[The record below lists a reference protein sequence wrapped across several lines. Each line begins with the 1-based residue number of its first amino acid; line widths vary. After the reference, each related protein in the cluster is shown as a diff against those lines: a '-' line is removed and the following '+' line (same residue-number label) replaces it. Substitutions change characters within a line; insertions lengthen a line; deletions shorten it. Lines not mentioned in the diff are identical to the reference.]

1 MNACKSALSHTFITS
16 NTTPLLFH
24 GRNRP
29 LKRPI
34 KGECNMSNTVADLFN
49 VRSHNPSFFSVKESA
64 VCKGPLL
71 DFCIPVNLHF
81 PPPQMVQ
88 RIGEH
93 LPEILRYYP
102 DYAEVHA
109 RYIGEITGV
118 SPACIVPANGSTE
131 IITRLCHLTRGPILI
146 PIPTFSRW
154 TDLPNELGIPLH
166 TIKQDVRRNF
176 RLEVAE
182 IVSRVNELGVRMLVI
197 SNPSNPTGAWFEF
210 DEIKELV
217 LSLPE
222 VELIVIDE
230 SFLDFSDLESAV
242 DLIPRA
248 QNLVVVKS
256 LGKSLG
262 WHGVRLGYA
271 AMNSRGA
278 DLLRSEL
285 PFWNVNGLA
294 AYILKSMS
302 EFKDEFLQSLALVAQ
317 DRTYMLNQLE
327 GISGLRV
334 FPSKANFLYVELPSN
349 VAGRKLRN
357 RLLEKYGL
365 MVREC
370 SNKIGSSEQYLRL
383 AVQTKEAVDLL
394 VQALRESLD
403 RIY

>member
-1 MNACKSALSHTFITS
+1 MN
-16 NTTPLLFH
+16 NTA
-24 GRNRP
+24 
-29 LKRPI
+29 
-34 KGECNMSNTVADLFN
+34 ADLFN

-64 VCKGPLL
+64 VYKGPLL

-81 PPPQMVQ
+81 PPVQMVQ
-88 RIGEH
+88 RITER

-109 RYIGEITGV
+109 KHIGEIAGV
-118 SPACIVPANGSTE
+118 PPECIVPANGSTE
-131 IITRLCHLTRGPILI
+131 IITRLCHLTRGPILT

-166 TIKQDVRRNF
+166 TIEHDVRTNF

-182 IVSRVNELGVRMLVI
+182 LVSRATELDVRMLVI
-197 SNPSNPTGAWFEF
+197 SNPNNPTGAWFAPE
-210 DEIKELV
+210 EIEKLV
-217 LSLPE
+217 LSLPD

-230 SFLDFSDLESAV
+230 SFLDFSGLESAV
-242 DLIPRA
+242 SLISKA

-271 AMNSRGA
+271 AMNSKAA

-285 PFWNVNGLA
+285 PFWNINGLA
-294 AYILKSMS
+294 AYILKSVS
-302 EFKDEFLQSLALVAQ
+302 EFKDEFLQSLALVAN

-327 GISGLRV
+327 RIPGLRV
-334 FPSKANFLYVELPSN
+334 FPSKANFLYLELPRGVS
-349 VAGRKLRN
+349 GRKLRD
-357 RLLEKYGL
+357 RLLEEYGL

-370 SNKIGSSEQYLRL
+370 SNKIGSSERYLRL

-394 VQALRESLD
+394 VEALSHELTAST
-403 RIY
+403 

>member
-1 MNACKSALSHTFITS
+1 
-16 NTTPLLFH
+16 
-24 GRNRP
+24 
-29 LKRPI
+29 
-34 KGECNMSNTVADLFN
+34 MSNNTIADLFN

-64 VCKGPLL
+64 AHKGPLL

-88 RIGEH
+88 RITER

-109 RYIGEITGV
+109 KYIGEITGV
-118 SPACIVPANGSTE
+118 PAECVVPANGSTE
-131 IITRLCHLTRGPILI
+131 IITRLCHLTHGPILT

-166 TIKQDVRRNF
+166 TIKHDVRRKF
-176 RLEVAE
+176 RLEPAE
-182 IVSRVNELGVRMLVI
+182 LISRANELAVKMLVI
-197 SNPSNPTGAWFEF
+197 SNPNNPTGAWFEAA
-210 DEIKELV
+210 EIEELV
-217 LSLPE
+217 LSLPQ

-230 SFLDFSDLESAV
+230 SFLDFSGLESAV
-242 DLIPRA
+242 NLIPRA

-271 AMNSRGA
+271 AMNSRA
-278 DLLRSEL
+278 AEQLRAEL
-285 PFWNVNGLA
+285 PYWNINGFA
-294 AYILKSMS
+294 AYILKTLP
-302 EFKDEFLQSLALVAQ
+302 EFKNEFVESLALVAQ

-327 GISGLRV
+327 AIAGLRV
-334 FPSKANFLYVELPSN
+334 FPSRANFLYVELPQN
-349 VAGRKLRN
+349 VPGRELRD
-357 RLLEKYGL
+357 RLLEQCGL

-383 AVQTKEAVDLL
+383 AVQTKPAVDLL
-394 VQALRESLD
+394 VDALSRELT
-403 RIY
+403 

>member
-1 MNACKSALSHTFITS
+1 
-16 NTTPLLFH
+16 
-24 GRNRP
+24 
-29 LKRPI
+29 
-34 KGECNMSNTVADLFN
+34 MSNTAAELFN

-64 VCKGPLL
+64 VYSGPLL

-88 RIGEH
+88 RITER

-109 RYIGEITGV
+109 KHIGDIAGV
-118 SPACIVPANGSTE
+118 PPECIVPANGSTE
-131 IITRLCHLTRGPILI
+131 IITRLCHLTRGPILT

-166 TIKQDVRRNF
+166 TIKHDVLRNF
-176 RLEVAE
+176 RIEVAE
-182 IVSRVNELGVRMLVI
+182 LISRVKGLDVRMLVI
-197 SNPSNPTGAWFEF
+197 SNPNNPTGAWFEAG
-210 DEIKELV
+210 EIEELV
-217 LSLPE
+217 LSLPQ

-230 SFLDFSDLESAV
+230 SFLDFAGLESAV
-242 DLIPRA
+242 NLIPRA

-271 AMNSRGA
+271 AMNSRAA
-278 DLLRSEL
+278 DQLRSQL

-294 AYILKSMS
+294 AYILKTVT
-302 EFKDEFLQSLALVAQ
+302 EFKDEFRQSLTLVAQ

-327 GISGLRV
+327 GIPGLRV
-334 FPSKANFLYVELPSN
+334 FPSRANFLYVELPLE
-349 VAGRKLRN
+349 VEGRKLRD
-357 RLLEKYGL
+357 RLLEQYGL

-370 SNKIGSSEQYLRL
+370 SNKIGSSERYMRL
-383 AVQTKEAVDLL
+383 AVQTREAVDLL
-394 VQALRESLD
+394 VEALSHELS
-403 RIY
+403 IA

>member
-1 MNACKSALSHTFITS
+1 MN
-16 NTTPLLFH
+16 NTA
-24 GRNRP
+24 
-29 LKRPI
+29 
-34 KGECNMSNTVADLFN
+34 ADLFN

-64 VCKGPLL
+64 VYKGPLL

-88 RIGEH
+88 RITER

-109 RYIGEITGV
+109 KHIGEIAGV
-118 SPACIVPANGSTE
+118 PPECIVPANGSTE
-131 IITRLCHLTRGPILI
+131 IITRLCHLTRGPILT

-166 TIKQDVRRNF
+166 TIKHDVERNF

-182 IVSRVNELGVRMLVI
+182 LVTRASDLQVRMLVI
-197 SNPSNPTGAWFEF
+197 SNPNNPTGAWFEP
-210 DEIKELV
+210 DEIEELV
-217 LSLPE
+217 LSLPD

-230 SFLDFSDLESAV
+230 SFLDFAGLESAV
-242 DLIPRA
+242 TLIPRA

-271 AMNSRGA
+271 AMNSHAA
-278 DLLRSEL
+278 DLLRSQL

-294 AYILKSMS
+294 AYILKSVT

-327 GISGLRV
+327 GIPGLRV
-334 FPSKANFLYVELPSN
+334 FPSKANFLYLELPPN
-349 VAGRKLRN
+349 VPGRKLRD
-357 RLLEKYGL
+357 RLLEQHGL
-365 MVREC
+365 LVREC
-370 SNKIGSSEQYLRL
+370 SNKIGSSERYLRL

-394 VQALRESLD
+394 AHALSRELSH
-403 RIY
+403 

>member
-1 MNACKSALSHTFITS
+1 MS
-16 NTTPLLFH
+16 NTT
-24 GRNRP
+24 
-29 LKRPI
+29 
-34 KGECNMSNTVADLFN
+34 TADLFN

-64 VCKGPLL
+64 VYKGPLL

-88 RIGEH
+88 RISDR

-109 RYIGEITGV
+109 KHIAEIAGV
-118 SPACIVPANGSTE
+118 PPECIVPANGSTE
-131 IITRLCHLTRGPILI
+131 IITRLCHLTRGPILTT
-146 PIPTFSRW
+146 IPTFSRW
-154 TDLPNELGIPLH
+154 TDLPQELGIPLH
-166 TIKQDVRRNF
+166 TIEQDVRRSF
-176 RLEVAE
+176 RLDVAE
-182 IVSRVNELGVRMLVI
+182 AVSRASELGVRMLVI
-197 SNPSNPTGAWFEF
+197 SNPSNPTGSWFEAA
-210 DEIKELV
+210 EIEELV

-242 DLIPRA
+242 SLIPRA

-271 AMNSRGA
+271 AMNYRA
-278 DLLRSEL
+278 AELLRSEL

-302 EFKDEFLQSLALVAQ
+302 EFNDEFRRSLTLVAA
-317 DRTYMLNQLE
+317 DRTYMLNELE
-327 GISGLRV
+327 RIPGLRV
-334 FPSKANFLYVELPSN
+334 FPSKTNFLYVELPPD
-349 VAGRKLRN
+349 VPGRLLRD
-357 RLLEKYGL
+357 RLLEQYGL

-370 SNKIGSSEQYLRL
+370 SNKIGSSERYLRL

-394 VQALRESLD
+394 VQALNRELSV
-403 RIY
+403 RE

>member
-1 MNACKSALSHTFITS
+1 
-16 NTTPLLFH
+16 
-24 GRNRP
+24 
-29 LKRPI
+29 
-34 KGECNMSNTVADLFN
+34 MSNHTVADLFN

-64 VCKGPLL
+64 VHKGPLL

-109 RYIGEITGV
+109 KYIGEIAGI

-131 IITRLCHLTRGPILI
+131 IITRLCHLTRGPILTT
-146 PIPTFSRW
+146 IPTFSRW

-210 DEIKELV
+210 DETKELV

-242 DLIPRA
+242 RLIPSAR
-248 QNLVVVKS
+248 NLVVVKS

-271 AMNSRGA
+271 AMDARGA

-302 EFKDEFLQSLALVAQ
+302 EFKDEFVQSLALVAQ

-327 GISGLRV
+327 TISSLRV
-334 FPSKANFLYVELPSN
+334 FPSKANFLYVELPGN
-349 VAGRKLRN
+349 VAGRKLRD
-357 RLLEKYGL
+357 RLLEEYGL

-370 SNKIGSSEQYLRL
+370 SNKIGSSERYLRL

>member
-1 MNACKSALSHTFITS
+1 MS
-16 NTTPLLFH
+16 N
-24 GRNRP
+24 
-29 LKRPI
+29 
-34 KGECNMSNTVADLFN
+34 NTVADLFN

-64 VCKGPLL
+64 VYEGPLL

-88 RIGEH
+88 RISER

-109 RYIGEITGV
+109 KHIAEIAGV
-118 SPACIVPANGSTE
+118 PPECIVPANGSTE
-131 IITRLCHLTRGPILI
+131 IITRLCHLTRGPILT

-166 TIKQDVRRNF
+166 TIKHDVRRNF
-176 RLEVAE
+176 RLDVAE
-182 IVSRVNELGVRMLVI
+182 LVSRTLELGVRMLVI
-197 SNPSNPTGAWFEF
+197 SNPNNPTGAWFEAG
-210 DEIKELV
+210 EIEKLV

-230 SFLDFSDLESAV
+230 SFLDFADLESAV
-242 DLIPRA
+242 KLIPRA
-248 QNLVVVKS
+248 ENLVVVKS

-271 AMNSRGA
+271 AMNSRA
-278 DLLRSEL
+278 AERLSSQL

-294 AYILKSMS
+294 AYILKTLS
-302 EFKDEFLQSLALVAQ
+302 EFKNELRTSLALVAE
-317 DRTYMLNQLE
+317 DRTYMLKQLE
-327 GISGLRV
+327 RIPGLRV
-334 FPSKANFLYVELPSN
+334 FPSRANFLYVELPPN
-349 VAGRKLRN
+349 LPGRELRD
-357 RLLEKYGL
+357 RLLEQYGL
-365 MVREC
+365 MAREC

-394 VQALRESLD
+394 VAALNRELSSLITGSLAEQAS
-403 RIY
+403 

>member
-1 MNACKSALSHTFITS
+1 
-16 NTTPLLFH
+16 
-24 GRNRP
+24 
-29 LKRPI
+29 
-34 KGECNMSNTVADLFN
+34 MSNSTVADLFN

-64 VCKGPLL
+64 VYKGPLL

-88 RIGEH
+88 RITER

-109 RYIGEITGV
+109 KHIGEIAAV
-118 SPACIVPANGSTE
+118 PPECIVPANGSTE
-131 IITRLCHLTRGPILI
+131 IITRLCHLTRGPIFT

-154 TDLPNELGIPLH
+154 TDLPNELSIPLH
-166 TIKQDVRRNF
+166 LIKHDVERDF

-182 IVSRVNELGVRMLVI
+182 IVSRVTEVEARMLVI
-197 SNPSNPTGAWFEF
+197 SNPNNPTGAWFEME
-210 DEIKELV
+210 EIEELV

-230 SFLDFSDLESAV
+230 SFLDFSALESATS
-242 DLIPRA
+242 LIGKV

-271 AMNSRGA
+271 AMNSRAA
-278 DLLRSEL
+278 DLLRSQL

-294 AYILKSMS
+294 AYILKTLS
-302 EFKDEFLQSLALVAQ
+302 EFKDEFRQSLARVAQ
-317 DRTYMLNQLE
+317 DRTYMQDQLE
-327 GISGLRV
+327 RIHGLRV
-334 FPSKANFLYVELPSN
+334 FPSRANFLYVELPPEVS
-349 VAGRKLRN
+349 GRKLRD
-357 RLLEKYGL
+357 RLLEQYGL

-370 SNKIGSSEQYLRL
+370 SNKIGSSERYLRL

-394 VQALRESLD
+394 AQALSRELSC
-403 RIY
+403 